1 MGQRGCARGALSL
14 ARAAS
19 CDSRHGG
26 GGVRT
31 LPDAGSRRRQRAAP
45 QLVWGPGGRGSEA
58 PETRGE
64 AAASSGEF
72 LEWEH
77 GPGRRGRGLRAGVP
91 AARRAGSALLHPL
104 LCPPDPRA
112 GAPRGRVS
120 SAPGLSAPAPFR
132 YSQPWVPS
140 VPSPF
145 SSGSPA
151 SFHPG
156 SSQPRLL
163 SAPAPFGTGAPSPG
177 SLGPGFLRPRVRP
190 PPRVPP
196 APAPLRVSAGRT
208 PGWAPLGPPSG
219 PCGGETPH
227 RCLPARRRPGGP
239 RSGPGVPGVGLPCVG
254 VAP

>member
-1 MGQRGCARGALSL
+1 MSRGARRRRIVLRTPGGYQAAPGLGAAWRGASGLGHCGCARGALSL

-31 LPDAGSRRRQRAAP
+31 LPDAGSRRRLRAAP
-45 QLVWGPGGRGSEA
+45 PLVWAPGGRGSEES
-58 PETRGE
+58 ETRGE

-104 LCPPDPRA
+104 LGPPDPRA
-112 GAPRGRVS
+112 GAPQGRVS

-132 YSQPWVPS
+132 PPQPWVPS

-163 SAPAPFGTGAPSPG
+163 SAPAPFGTGPPSPG
-177 SLGPGFLRPRVRP
+177 SLGPGFLRPRPP
-190 PPRVPP
+190 PPRPESP
-196 APAPLRVSAGRT
+196 
-208 PGWAPLGPPSG
+208 
-219 PCGGETPH
+219 
-227 RCLPARRRPGGP
+227 RP
-239 RSGPGVPGVGLPCVG
+239 
-254 VAP
+254 